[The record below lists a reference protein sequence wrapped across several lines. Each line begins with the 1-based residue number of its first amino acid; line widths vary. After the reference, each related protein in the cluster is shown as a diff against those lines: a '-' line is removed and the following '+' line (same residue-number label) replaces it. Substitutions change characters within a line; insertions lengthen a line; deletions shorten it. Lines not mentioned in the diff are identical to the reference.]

1 MAPAATPKPIIARLH
16 AEVARIVAEPGF
28 RHRILIERG
37 LEPVVSAPEDYARF
51 IRDDRA
57 AAEQIVKEAGLEPQ

>member
-1 MAPAATPKPIIARLH
+1 MARAGAHTRGFFLGA
-16 AEVARIVAEPGF
+16 VA
-28 RHRILIERG
+28 
-37 LEPVVSAPEDYARF
+37 SAPEDYARF